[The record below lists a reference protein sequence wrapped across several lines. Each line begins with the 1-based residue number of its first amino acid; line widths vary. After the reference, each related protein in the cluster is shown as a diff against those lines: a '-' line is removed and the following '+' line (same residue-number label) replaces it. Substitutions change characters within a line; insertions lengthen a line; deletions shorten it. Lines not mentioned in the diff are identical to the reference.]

1 MTCVFFDF
9 VKSELSAKNTIV
21 ISKVIPIEG

>member
-1 MTCVFFDF
+1 MTCVFFDLA
-9 VKSELSAKNTIV
+9 KSELSTKNTIV